1 MRGKIL
7 DREAY
12 MNLIRVLN
20 AGMIS
25 AEQFR
30 DAIFLDEQK
39 NMNSQSVNREQNAD
53 MFRYA
58 NIWQMDEE
66 QRERH
71 KNAVVSNP
79 LHYEMQN
86 KNPCEIC
93 VKAKKLYANNRLEKI
108 VCADHTCPIWLRD
121 HPKSKKKVKVLS
133 VSEWKEKI
141 AKEQKHQNPC
151 AGCKF
156 RKYHD
161 WAEPTWIGFS
171 KHYYDCENPACPM
184 WKRLWWRK
192 NDDGTALLDQAP
204 IKLKRKVQHAA
215 YEFVEKLDE
224 IIYMI
229 LEEEE

>member
-12 MNLIRVLN
+12 MSLLRALN
-20 AGMIS
+20 TGRIS
-25 AEQFR
+25 INQFR
-30 DAIFLDEQK
+30 NAVFQDKQE
-39 NMNSQSVNREQNAD
+39 NMNSQASHRNENTD
-53 MFRYA
+53 TFRYA
-58 NIWQMDEE
+58 STWQMDEE
-66 QRERH
+66 QCERH

-86 KNPCEIC
+86 ENPCEIC
-93 VKAKKLYANNRLEKI
+93 AKAEKLYANNRLEEI
-108 VCADHTCPIWLRD
+108 VCADHACPIWLRD

-141 AKEQKHQNPC
+141 VKEQKHQNPC
-151 AGCKF
+151 AGCEF

-161 WAEPTWIGFS
+161 WAEPMWTGFS
-171 KHYYDCENPACPM
+171 EHYYDCENPACPM

-204 IKLKRKVQHAA
+204 IKLKRKVQHVA
-215 YEFVEKLDE
+215 YEFVEKLND

-229 LEEEE
+229 LEKEE